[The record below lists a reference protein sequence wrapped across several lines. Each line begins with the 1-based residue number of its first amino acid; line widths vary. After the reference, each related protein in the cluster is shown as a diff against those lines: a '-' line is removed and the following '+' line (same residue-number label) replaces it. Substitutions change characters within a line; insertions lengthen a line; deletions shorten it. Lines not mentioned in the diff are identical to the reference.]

1 METVQILS
9 DEWCFQLVVVMIYFS
24 GFCFMLC
31 AMEVAV
37 CVYAEIRGE
46 YTDLPTQRD
55 IHRLFLRFRRR
66 QRRKQYQQ
74 GVSNNFKPFN
84 PNCHE

>member
-37 CVYAEIRGE
+37 CVYAEIRGQ

-55 IHRLFLRFRRR
+55 IHRLFLWFKRCK
-66 QRRKQYQQ
+66 RRKQYRQ
-74 GVSNNFKPFN
+74 GVSKIFS
-84 PNCHE
+84 